1 MTFLFFFFFF
11 LGLGSDEEERSERSS
26 LGLRAVF
33 FLWIFGSFS
42 VFLEESSLMM
52 EFLDVEKFLERCVRM
67 DLMMGLGRG

>member
-1 MTFLFFFFFF
+1 MTFLFF
-11 LGLGSDEEERSERSS
+11 LGLGSDEMEKSERSS
-26 LGLRAVF
+26 LGLCAVF